1 MNGYAQFRKHPY
13 LELYI
18 NHHDT
23 RRDATNMILV
33 IIMPINFIMINY
45 SNHDHINENA
55 NASNDR
61 SNDNDNK

>member
-1 MNGYAQFRKHPY
+1 MNGYAHFRKHPY

-23 RRDATNMILV
+23 RNDDTNMILV
-33 IIMPINFIMINY
+33 IIMPINFTMINY

>member
-1 MNGYAQFRKHPY
+1 MNGYACFRKHPY

-23 RRDATNMILV
+23 RNDDTTMILA
-33 IIMPINFIMINY
+33 IINSIMINE

-55 NASNDR
+55 NPSNDR
-61 SNDNDNK
+61 SNDDDNK